1 MGYLRVLLL
10 LCLIPFAARAE
21 EGGIVLAAGAGSAY
35 DGLGVH
41 LELGAESFAVFAGT
55 GVLLLQ
61 RLGRN
66 VDDHHDL
73 VLGMRFF
80 SGDLDRFFFS
90 AQAIFAFPSDPHQ
103 SIFGDSSGGR
113 ESLKTLGVTAGWRWR
128 FGAHHLLEL
137 GGGVLCCGFGP
148 IYVYIL
154 SPDISLAYGL
164 RF

>member
-1 MGYLRVLLL
+1 LRVLLL

-41 LELGAESFAVFAGT
+41 LELGAESFAV
-55 GVLLLQ
+55 
-61 RLGRN
+61 
-66 VDDHHDL
+66 
-73 VLGMRFF
+73 
-80 SGDLDRFFFS
+80 
-90 AQAIFAFPSDPHQ
+90 
-103 SIFGDSSGGR
+103 
-113 ESLKTLGVTAGWRWR
+113 
-128 FGAHHLLEL
+128 